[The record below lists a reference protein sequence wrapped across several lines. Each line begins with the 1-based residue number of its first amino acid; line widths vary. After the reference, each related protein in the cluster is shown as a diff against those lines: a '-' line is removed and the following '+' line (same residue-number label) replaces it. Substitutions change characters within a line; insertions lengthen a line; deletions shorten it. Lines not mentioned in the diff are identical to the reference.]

1 MAALNIVTLTK
12 ENFAAE
18 VLKAST
24 PVLVDF
30 WAEWC
35 GPCKMIGPV
44 LDELAAEYDGR
55 AKIGKVNIDEHQG
68 LAAEY
73 GVRAIPTLLLF
84 NQGQVADQMVGLRSK
99 RDLKARIDRVATS
112 AAAAPP
118 RGWRRVAQA
127 CAQTGERFNMP
138 RKSPAR
144 NAGAA
149 PELCGSS

>member
-1 MAALNIVTLTK
+1 MAAPNIVDLTQ

-44 LDELAAEYDGR
+44 LDELAAEYAGQV
-55 AKIGKVNIDEHQG
+55 KIGKVNIDHQQA
-68 LAAEY
+68 LAAQY

-84 NQGQVADQMVGLRSK
+84 HKGEVADQMVGLRSK
-99 RDLKARIDRVATS
+99 RDLKASIARVT
-112 AAAAPP
+112 P
-118 RGWRRVAQA
+118 
-127 CAQTGERFNMP
+127 
-138 RKSPAR
+138 
-144 NAGAA
+144 
-149 PELCGSS
+149 